1 MAYVGFLRSF
11 LKLIKASKIFCN
23 SILYLKIV
31 ISNKPA
37 KPSIIKNFFL
47 NHSYAALQV
56 FFFILRFQTSIR
68 RYLCIH
74 FQQILTDNLIFKHTL
89 KKKNFLIF
97 FKESDN
103 YIRCIKTE
111 FFKKIT
117 V

>member
-1 MAYVGFLRSF
+1 MLAFYAAFW
-11 LKLIKASKIFCN
+11 KLIKASKIFCN

-68 RYLCIH
+68 RYLFIH
-74 FQQILTDNLIFKHTL
+74 FQQLLTDDLIFKHTL
-89 KKKNFLIF
+89 KK
-97 FKESDN
+97 
-103 YIRCIKTE
+103 
-111 FFKKIT
+111 
-117 V
+117 